1 MFFYNFD
8 LSNEVLRTTTV
19 ELVCIVLELQCI
31 IVRCHF
37 STDVYDQQQ
46 QLKRWLDL
54 YDSTSIRPL
63 YDHSTT
69 YVTTVGRPVVGQ
81 CSLNK

>member
-1 MFFYNFD
+1 M
-8 LSNEVLRTTTV
+8 V

-54 YDSTSIRPL
+54 RLDFDSTALRPFDDL
-63 YDHSTT
+63 RYDR
-69 YVTTVGRPVVGQ
+69 RPACCGPVQ
-81 CSLNK
+81 PK